1 VDVLENKDHIIESIT
16 SLILDLHL
24 GGAVVRAGD
33 VKLLDLFTSKG
44 INSVFSAILKL
55 IYLEV
60 DDFVHELTIRVA
72 LGFSMQVDLVLGI
85 VAEHQALEANT
96 GVAGLRMATD
106 HLCSNPVDIRIIM
119 FIVLNLWDRLT
130 ELQTGMVLTHLLR

>member
-1 VDVLENKDHIIESIT
+1 M
-16 SLILDLHL
+16 
-24 GGAVVRAGD
+24 
-33 VKLLDLFTSKG
+33 DLFTSKG

-60 DDFVHELTIRVA
+60 DNFVHKLTIRVA
-72 LGFSMQVDLVLGI
+72 LRFSMQVDLVLRI

-96 GVAGLRMATD
+96 GVAGLRLATD